1 MKKIL
6 FLLSCL
12 ISYLLFYYITSV
24 LIDVVFQGQQE
35 FYLFVCYIAFIA
47 QTVLLFSLM
56 ELIILKR
63 ISSISIKL
71 LWILYFMAMLILLF
85 ARKTIDN
92 NISLDLTQLINTNGM
107 NVVQIVLNFIFFMPI
122 GFLLRNKN
130 TVMMSVIS
138 ICIILGIEIIQLLT
152 HRGMFDVVDIVVDYF
167 GVYAGFLLAKRFNYH
182 HEIN

>member
-1 MKKIL
+1 
-6 FLLSCL
+6 
-12 ISYLLFYYITSV
+12 
-24 LIDVVFQGQQE
+24 
-35 FYLFVCYIAFIA
+35 
-47 QTVLLFSLM
+47 
-56 ELIILKR
+56 
-63 ISSISIKL
+63 
-71 LWILYFMAMLILLF
+71 MA
-85 ARKTIDN
+85 RIDN

-167 GVYAGFLLAKRFNYH
+167 GCYAGCLLAKRFNYH